1 MSHSYTGDFSASGV
15 QRYLDRVPSR
25 EITNLSASWWNDE
38 GDLSVRMYV
47 NNMMNNASI
56 YALSVSNESQNYRKT
71 GSPLSPRHYGIDLRY
86 KF

>member
-1 MSHSYTGDFSASGV
+1 V

-71 GSPLSPRHYGIDLRY
+71 GSALSPRHYGIDLRY